1 MSHMEATTKTRAA
14 KPTTDLQEI
23 RLHGQRVA
31 YRMAGEGPAILLI
44 HGITSSSE
52 TWDRVFDL
60 LARDHTV
67 IAPDLIGHGES
78 AKPRGDYSMGAYASG
93 LRDLCAALDVD
104 SATFVGHSLGGG
116 IAMQMAY
123 QFPER
128 CERLVLV
135 SSGGLGPDVSPL
147 LRAATLPG
155 SEYVIPLL
163 FKAGLMTVGQG
174 VASVL
179 GRLGLRPGTDVEEI
193 ARGWASLA
201 DVEAMQAFVHT
212 LRASV
217 DPSGQRVD
225 ARDRL
230 YLAGEG
236 PALIVWGERDPI
248 IPLAHGEEA
257 HKLIPGSELHVF
269 PQAGHFPHRDE
280 PVRFAEIL
288 SEFIGSTYPAAV
300 DWARL
305 RELAVSR

>member
-1 MSHMEATTKTRAA
+1 MEATTRRQMTSSNE
-14 KPTTDLQEI
+14 LQEI
-23 RLHGQRVA
+23 RLHGHRVA
-31 YRMAGEGPAILLI
+31 YRMAGEGPTILLI

-116 IAMQMAY
+116 IAMQLAY

-135 SSGGLGPDVSPL
+135 SSGGLGPDVSVL

-163 FKAGLMTVGQG
+163 FKAGLVGAG
-174 VASVL
+174 RRIGSFL
-179 GRLGLRPGTDVEEI
+179 GSLGLQPGTDVEEI
-193 ARGWASLA
+193 ARGWASLSDA
-201 DVEAMQAFVHT
+201 DAMQAFVHT

-236 PALIVWGERDPI
+236 PAMIVWGERDPI
-248 IPLAHGEEA
+248 IPLAHGKEA
-257 HKLIPGSELHVF
+257 HELIPGSELHVF
-269 PQAGHFPHRDE
+269 PRAGHFPHRDE
-280 PVRFAEIL
+280 PVRFAELL
-288 SEFIGSTYPAAV
+288 SEFVDSTYPASV

-305 RELAVSR
+305 RELATSR